1 MKKSLIA
8 LAALAATSAFAQST
22 VSISGSIQYGASR
35 NAAGVTTYGA
45 LKGDRNFLNF
55 GGTED
60 LGGGMSATFQLQQR
74 FRSETGRT
82 GAYNNTDATAATTE
96 RNLMELANL
105 GLNHNTYGSLRLGR
119 FTNILGTGTAWNLI
133 EDSGNGA
140 GSSSQY
146 GRLSGQVQY
155 STPTIS
161 GFQYVYLNAQRVY
174 NTTATASGNG
184 FSAGAVTNATKGL
197 VAHAVRYTNGPIY
210 FQAAVVD
217 GLQGEQSAHFG
228 GTYDL
233 GGGLKLALGQF
244 RQQDRVNTAAP
255 QEVHNNTAGGVE
267 YKTGPWVTALMY
279 SQSSAKIVSTDV
291 GKKIATG
298 CKGLLLSE
306 QAYFHRPGGQQH
318 QEFGCCIERHCLLRR
333 YSPHFL
339 ISLLAESQFVI

>member
-291 GKKIATG
+291 GKKSQLGA
-298 CKGLLLSE
+298 KAYYSLSKRTSIDLE
-306 QAYFHRPGGQQH
+306 ASNTKNSAAASNGTAYYAG
-318 QEFGCCIERHCLLRR
+318 IRHT
-333 YSPHFL
+333 F
-339 ISLLAESQFVI
+339 